1 MKKALLV
8 SLCAA
13 AFAAAFALP
22 SAALAQDAYPT
33 KPVSVVVPFS
43 PGGISDV
50 IGRPFVHSLGKA
62 LKQSFLV
69 ENRPGAGGGVG
80 MAYASRAKPDGYTLM
95 VALSSI
101 SAIPAADRL
110 FGRPPSYEIRQFAPI
125 ALISADPAFLVV
137 RADSPWKSVKEFV
150 DAAKANPGGIPY
162 GSTGNYGTMH
172 VGMEMFANAAGI
184 KLNHIPYGG
193 GGQQVAAIVGGQV
206 QAITQLPATIAGHVA
221 GGRLRPLATFAPARV
236 AAFPD
241 VPTMKELGYGEVEY
255 FVWTGFFAPAATPPD
270 ILATLRKGTRE
281 AMQDPDFRSAMEKL
295 RAPIVYKDAD
305 EFQAYLD
312 ADAKRLSAVIQKI
325 GKVE

>member
-1 MKKALLV
+1 MKRTL
-8 SLCAA
+8 
-13 AFAAAFALP
+13 FAAALL
-22 SAALAQDAYPT
+22 AALAAVSTARAQDAYPT

-62 LKQSFLV
+62 LKQSFII

-80 MAYASRAKPDGYTLM
+80 MAYAARAKPDGYTLM

-101 SAIPAADRL
+101 SAIPASDRL
-110 FGRPPSYEIRQFAPI
+110 FGRPPAYEIKQFAPI

-137 RADSPWKSVKEFV
+137 RADSPWKTVKDLVE
-150 DAAKANPGGIPY
+150 AAKAKPGGIPY

-172 VGMEMFANAAGI
+172 VGMEMFAHAAGI
-184 KLNHIPYGG
+184 KMNHIPYGG
-193 GGQQVAAIVGGQV
+193 GGQQVAAIVGNQV
-206 QAITQLPATIAGHVA
+206 EAITQLPATIAGQIA
-221 GGRLRPLATFAPARV
+221 GGKLKALATFAPARV
-236 AAFPD
+236 AGFPE
-241 VPTMKELGYGEVEY
+241 VQTMKELGFPEVEY
-255 FVWTGFFAPAATPPD
+255 FVWTGFFAPAGTPPEV
-270 ILATLRKGTRE
+270 LAALRRGARE
-281 AMQDPDFRSAMEKL
+281 VVQDPEFRNAMEKL

>member
-1 MKKALLV
+1 MKRTL
-8 SLCAA
+8 
-13 AFAAAFALP
+13 FAAALL
-22 SAALAQDAYPT
+22 AALAAVSTARAQDAYPT

-62 LKQSFLV
+62 LKQSFII

-80 MAYASRAKPDGYTLM
+80 MAYAARAKPDGYTLM

-101 SAIPAADRL
+101 SAIPASDRL
-110 FGRPPSYEIRQFAPI
+110 FGRPPAYEIKQFAPI

-137 RADSPWKSVKEFV
+137 RADSPWKTVKDLVE
-150 DAAKANPGGIPY
+150 AAKAKPGGIPY

-172 VGMEMFANAAGI
+172 VGMEMFAHAAGI
-184 KLNHIPYGG
+184 KMNHIPYGG
-193 GGQQVAAIVGGQV
+193 GGQQVAAIVGSQV
-206 QAITQLPATIAGHVA
+206 EAITQLPATIAGQIA
-221 GGRLRPLATFAPARV
+221 GGKLKALATFAPARV
-236 AAFPD
+236 AGFPE
-241 VPTMKELGYGEVEY
+241 VQTMKELGFPEVEY
-255 FVWTGFFAPAATPPD
+255 FVWTGFFAPAGTPPEV
-270 ILATLRKGTRE
+270 LAALRRGARE
-281 AMQDPDFRSAMEKL
+281 VVQDPEFRNAMDKL

-312 ADAKRLSAVIQKI
+312 ADAKRLTAVIQKI

>member
-1 MKKALLV
+1 MRKILL
-8 SLCAA
+8 AA
-13 AFAAAFALP
+13 MLAPVLAGAGAAH
-22 SAALAQDAYPT
+22 AQDAYPS
-33 KPVSVVVPFS
+33 KPVAVVVPFS

-50 IGRPFVHSLGKA
+50 IGRPFLFSLGKV
-62 LKQSFLV
+62 LKQSFVV

-80 MAYASRAKPDGYTLM
+80 MSYAARAKPDGYTLM

-101 SAIPAADRL
+101 SAIPASDRL
-110 FGRPPSYEIRQFAPI
+110 FGRPPSYEIKQFAPV

-137 RADSPWKSVKEFV
+137 RADSPWKTVKDFV

-193 GGQQVAAIVGGQV
+193 GGQQVASIVGGQT

-236 AAFPD
+236 AGYPD
-241 VPTMKELGYGEVEY
+241 VPTMKELGYTDVEY
-255 FVWTGFFAPAATPPD
+255 FVWTGFFAPAGTPAEV
-270 ILATLRKGTRE
+270 LNTLRRGTRE
-281 AMQDPDFRSAMEKL
+281 VMQDPDFKAAMEKL

-305 EFQAYLD
+305 EFQAYLE
-312 ADAKRLSAVIQKI
+312 ADAKRLTAVIQKI

>member
-1 MKKALLV
+1 MKRTL
-8 SLCAA
+8 
-13 AFAAAFALP
+13 FAAALL
-22 SAALAQDAYPT
+22 AALAAVSTARAQDAYPT

-62 LKQSFLV
+62 LKQSFII

-80 MAYASRAKPDGYTLM
+80 MAYAARAKPDGYTLM

-101 SAIPAADRL
+101 SAIPASDRL
-110 FGRPPSYEIRQFAPI
+110 FGRPPAYEIKQFAPI

-137 RADSPWKSVKEFV
+137 RADSPWKTVKDLVE
-150 DAAKANPGGIPY
+150 AAKAKPGGIPY

-172 VGMEMFANAAGI
+172 VGMEMFAHAAGI
-184 KLNHIPYGG
+184 KMNHIPYGG
-193 GGQQVAAIVGGQV
+193 GGQQVAAIVGNQV
-206 QAITQLPATIAGHVA
+206 EAITQLPATIAGQIA
-221 GGRLRPLATFAPARV
+221 GGKLKALATFAPARV
-236 AAFPD
+236 AGFPE
-241 VPTMKELGYGEVEY
+241 VQTMKELGFPEVEY
-255 FVWTGFFAPAATPPD
+255 FVWTGFFAPAGTPPEV
-270 ILATLRKGTRE
+270 LAALRRGARDVV
-281 AMQDPDFRSAMEKL
+281 QDPEFRNAMEKR

-312 ADAKRLSAVIQKI
+312 ADAKRLTAVIQKI

>member
-1 MKKALLV
+1 MKNLLM
-8 SLCAA
+8 L
-13 AFAAAFALP
+13 
-22 SAALAQDAYPT
+22 AALSVACVAHAQDPYPS
-33 KPVSVVVPFS
+33 KPVTVVVPFS

-50 IGRPFVHSLGKA
+50 IGRPFVHSLGKV
-62 LKQSFLV
+62 LRQSFVV

-80 MAYASRAKPDGYTLM
+80 MAYAARAKPDSYTLM

-101 SAIPAADRL
+101 SAIPASDRL
-110 FGRPPSYEIRQFAPI
+110 FGRPPSYELKQFAPI

-137 RADSPWKSVKEFV
+137 RADSPWKSVKDLVE
-150 DAAKANPGGIPY
+150 AAKARPGAIPY

-184 KLNHIPYGG
+184 KMNHIPYGG
-193 GGQQVAAIVGGQV
+193 GGQQVAAILGSQV
-206 QAITQLPATIAGHVA
+206 DAITQLPATIAGHVA
-221 GGRLRPLATFAPARV
+221 GGKLRPLATFAPARV
-236 AAFPD
+236 AGYAD
-241 VPTMKELGYGEVEY
+241 VPTMKELGFGEVEY
-255 FVWTGFFAPAATPPD
+255 FVWTGFFAPAGVPAEV
-270 ILATLRKGTRE
+270 LATLRRGARE
-281 AMQDPDFRSAMEKL
+281 AMQDPEYRNAMEKL

>member
-1 MKKALLV
+1 MKRVLLATM
-8 SLCAA
+8 LAA
-13 AFAAAFALP
+13 ALASLGVAR
-22 SAALAQDAYPT
+22 AQDAYPS
-33 KPVSVVVPFS
+33 KPVAVVVPFS

-50 IGRPFVHSLGKA
+50 IGRPFLFSLGKV

-80 MAYASRAKPDGYTLM
+80 MSYAARAKPDGYTLM

-101 SAIPAADRL
+101 SAIPASDRL

-137 RADSPWKSVKEFV
+137 RADSPWKTVKDFV
-150 DAAKANPGGIPY
+150 EAAKAQPGSIPY

-193 GGQQVAAIVGGQV
+193 GGQQVASIVGGQT

-236 AAFPD
+236 AGYPD
-241 VPTMKELGYGEVEY
+241 VPTMKELGYTAVEY
-255 FVWTGFFAPAATPPD
+255 FVWTGFFAPAGTPSD
-270 ILATLRKGTRE
+270 VLSTLRRGARE
-281 AMQDPDFRSAMEKL
+281 VMQDPDFKAAMEKL

-312 ADAKRLSAVIQKI
+312 ADAKRLTAVIQKI

>member
-1 MKKALLV
+1 MKRTL
-8 SLCAA
+8 
-13 AFAAAFALP
+13 FAAALL
-22 SAALAQDAYPT
+22 AALAAVSTARAQDAYPT

-62 LKQSFLV
+62 LKQSFII

-80 MAYASRAKPDGYTLM
+80 MAYAARAKPDGYTLM

-101 SAIPAADRL
+101 SAIPASDRL
-110 FGRPPSYEIRQFAPI
+110 FGRPPAYEIKQFAPI

-137 RADSPWKSVKEFV
+137 RADSPWKTVKDLVE
-150 DAAKANPGGIPY
+150 AAKAKPGGIPY

-172 VGMEMFANAAGI
+172 VGMEMFTHAAGI
-184 KLNHIPYGG
+184 KMNHIPYGG
-193 GGQQVAAIVGGQV
+193 GGQQVAAIVGNQV
-206 QAITQLPATIAGHVA
+206 EAITQLPATIAGQIA
-221 GGRLRPLATFAPARV
+221 GGKLKALATFAPARV
-236 AAFPD
+236 AGFPE
-241 VPTMKELGYGEVEY
+241 VPTMKELGFPEVEY
-255 FVWTGFFAPAATPPD
+255 FVWTGFFAPAGTPPEV
-270 ILATLRKGTRE
+270 LAALRRGARE
-281 AMQDPDFRSAMEKL
+281 VVQDPEFRNAMEKL

-312 ADAKRLSAVIQKI
+312 ADAKRLTAVIQKI

>member
-1 MKKALLV
+1 MKRTL
-8 SLCAA
+8 
-13 AFAAAFALP
+13 FAAALLASL
-22 SAALAQDAYPT
+22 AAVSTARAQDAYPT

-62 LKQSFLV
+62 LKQSFII

-80 MAYASRAKPDGYTLM
+80 MAYAARAKPDGYTLM

-101 SAIPAADRL
+101 SAIPASDRL
-110 FGRPPSYEIRQFAPI
+110 FGRPPAYEIKQFAPI

-137 RADSPWKSVKEFV
+137 RADSPWKTVKDLVE
-150 DAAKANPGGIPY
+150 AAKAKPGGIPY

-172 VGMEMFANAAGI
+172 VGMEMFAHAAGI
-184 KLNHIPYGG
+184 KMNHIPYGG
-193 GGQQVAAIVGGQV
+193 GGQQVAAIVGNQV
-206 QAITQLPATIAGHVA
+206 EAITQLPATIAGQIA
-221 GGRLRPLATFAPARV
+221 GGKLKALATFAPARV
-236 AAFPD
+236 AGFPE
-241 VPTMKELGYGEVEY
+241 VPTMKELGFPEVEY
-255 FVWTGFFAPAATPPD
+255 FVWTGFFAPAGTPPEV
-270 ILATLRKGTRE
+270 LAALRRGARE
-281 AMQDPDFRSAMEKL
+281 VVQDPEFRNAMEKL

-312 ADAKRLSAVIQKI
+312 ADAKRLTAVIQKI

>member
-1 MKKALLV
+1 MKRTL
-8 SLCAA
+8 
-13 AFAAAFALP
+13 FAAALL
-22 SAALAQDAYPT
+22 AALAAVSTARAQDAYPT

-62 LKQSFLV
+62 LKQSFII

-80 MAYASRAKPDGYTLM
+80 MAYAARAKPDGYTLM

-101 SAIPAADRL
+101 SAIPASDRL
-110 FGRPPSYEIRQFAPI
+110 FGRPPAYEIKQFAPI

-137 RADSPWKSVKEFV
+137 RADSPWKTVKDLIE
-150 DAAKANPGGIPY
+150 AAKAKPGGIPY

-172 VGMEMFANAAGI
+172 VGMEMFAHAAGI
-184 KLNHIPYGG
+184 KMNHIPYGG
-193 GGQQVAAIVGGQV
+193 GGQQVAAIVGNQV
-206 QAITQLPATIAGHVA
+206 EAITQLPATIAGQIA
-221 GGRLRPLATFAPARV
+221 GGKLKALATFAPARV
-236 AAFPD
+236 AGFPE
-241 VPTMKELGYGEVEY
+241 VPTMKELGFPEVEY
-255 FVWTGFFAPAATPPD
+255 FVWTGFFAPAGTPPEV
-270 ILATLRKGTRE
+270 LAALRRGARE
-281 AMQDPDFRSAMEKL
+281 VVQDPEFRNAMEKL

-312 ADAKRLSAVIQKI
+312 ADAKRLTAVIQKI

>member
-1 MKKALLV
+1 MKKILLLV
-8 SLCAA
+8 ALCAMPIA
-13 AFAAAFALP
+13 Q
-22 SAALAQDAYPT
+22 AQDAYPS

-50 IGRPFVHSLGKA
+50 IGRPFLHSLGKI
-62 LKQSFLV
+62 LKQSFIV

-80 MAYASRAKPDGYTLM
+80 MGYAARAKPDGYTLM

-101 SAIPAADRL
+101 SAIPASDRL
-110 FGRPPSYEIRQFAPI
+110 FGRPPTYEIKQFAPI

-137 RADSPWKSVKEFV
+137 RTDSPYKTVKDLV
-150 DAAKANPGGIPY
+150 DAAKAKPGAIPY

-172 VGMEMFANAAGI
+172 VGMEMFAHAAGI
-184 KLNHIPYGG
+184 RMNHIPYGG

-206 QAITQLPATIAGHVA
+206 DAITQLPATIAGQVA

-236 AAFPD
+236 AGFAD
-241 VPTMKELGYGEVEY
+241 VPTMKELGYPDAEY
-255 FVWTGFFAPAATPPD
+255 FVWTGFFAPAGTPPEA
-270 ILATLRKGTRE
+270 LGALRRGTRE
-281 AMQDPDFRSAMEKL
+281 VMQDPEFRNAMEKL

-305 EFQAYLD
+305 EFQAYLE
-312 ADAKRLSAVIQKI
+312 ADAKRLNAVIQKI

>member
-1 MKKALLV
+1 MKRTL
-8 SLCAA
+8 
-13 AFAAAFALP
+13 FAAALL
-22 SAALAQDAYPT
+22 AALAAVSTARAQDAYPT

-62 LKQSFLV
+62 LKQSFII

-80 MAYASRAKPDGYTLM
+80 MAYAARAKPDGYTLM

-101 SAIPAADRL
+101 SAIPASDRL
-110 FGRPPSYEIRQFAPI
+110 FGRPPSYEIKQFAPI

-137 RADSPWKSVKEFV
+137 RADSPWKTVKDLVE
-150 DAAKANPGGIPY
+150 AAKAKPGGIPY

-172 VGMEMFANAAGI
+172 VGMEMFAHAAGI
-184 KLNHIPYGG
+184 KMNHIPYGG
-193 GGQQVAAIVGGQV
+193 GGQQVAAIVGNQV
-206 QAITQLPATIAGHVA
+206 EAITQLPATIAGQIA
-221 GGRLRPLATFAPARV
+221 GGKLKALATFAPARV
-236 AAFPD
+236 AGFPE
-241 VPTMKELGYGEVEY
+241 VPTMKELGFPEVEY
-255 FVWTGFFAPAATPPD
+255 FVWTGFFAPAGTPPEV
-270 ILATLRKGTRE
+270 LAALRRGARE
-281 AMQDPDFRSAMEKL
+281 VVQDPEFRNAMDKL

>member
-1 MKKALLV
+1 MKRTL
-8 SLCAA
+8 
-13 AFAAAFALP
+13 FAAALL
-22 SAALAQDAYPT
+22 AALAAVSTARAQDAYPT

-62 LKQSFLV
+62 LKQSFII

-80 MAYASRAKPDGYTLM
+80 MAYAARAKPDGYTLM

-101 SAIPAADRL
+101 SAIPASDRL
-110 FGRPPSYEIRQFAPI
+110 FGRPPAYEIKQFAPI

-137 RADSPWKSVKEFV
+137 RADSPWKTVKDLVE
-150 DAAKANPGGIPY
+150 AAKAKPGGIPY

-172 VGMEMFANAAGI
+172 VGMEMFAHAAGI
-184 KLNHIPYGG
+184 KMNHIPYGG
-193 GGQQVAAIVGGQV
+193 GGQQVAAIVGSQV
-206 QAITQLPATIAGHVA
+206 EAITQLPATIAGQIA
-221 GGRLRPLATFAPARV
+221 GGKLKALATFAPARV
-236 AAFPD
+236 AGFPE
-241 VPTMKELGYGEVEY
+241 VPTMKELGFPEVEY
-255 FVWTGFFAPAATPPD
+255 FVWTGFFAPAGTPPEV
-270 ILATLRKGTRE
+270 LAALRRGAR
-281 AMQDPDFRSAMEKL
+281 AVVQDPEVRNAMEKL

>member
-1 MKKALLV
+1 MKRTL
-8 SLCAA
+8 
-13 AFAAAFALP
+13 FAAALLASL
-22 SAALAQDAYPT
+22 AAVSTARAQDAYPT

-62 LKQSFLV
+62 LKQSFII

-80 MAYASRAKPDGYTLM
+80 MAYAARAKPDGYTLM

-101 SAIPAADRL
+101 SAIPASDRL
-110 FGRPPSYEIRQFAPI
+110 FGRPPTYEIKQFAPI

-137 RADSPWKSVKEFV
+137 RADSPWKTVKDLVE
-150 DAAKANPGGIPY
+150 AAKAKPGGIPY

-172 VGMEMFANAAGI
+172 VGMEMFAHAAGI
-184 KLNHIPYGG
+184 KMNHIPYGG
-193 GGQQVAAIVGGQV
+193 GGQQVAAIVGNQV
-206 QAITQLPATIAGHVA
+206 EAITQLPATIAGQIA
-221 GGRLRPLATFAPARV
+221 GGKLKALATFAPARV
-236 AAFPD
+236 AGFPE
-241 VPTMKELGYGEVEY
+241 VPTMKELGFPEVEY
-255 FVWTGFFAPAATPPD
+255 FVWTGFFAPAGTPPEV
-270 ILATLRKGTRE
+270 LAALRRGARE
-281 AMQDPDFRSAMEKL
+281 VVQDPEFRNAMEKL

-312 ADAKRLSAVIQKI
+312 ADAKRLTAVIQKI

>member
-1 MKKALLV
+1 MKSILL
-8 SLCAA
+8 AA
-13 AFAAAFALP
+13 MLAPLMAGA
-22 SAALAQDAYPT
+22 SAAHAQDAYPA
-33 KPVSVVVPFS
+33 KPVAVVVPFS

-50 IGRPFVHSLGKA
+50 IGRPFLFSLGKV
-62 LKQSFLV
+62 LKQSFVV

-80 MAYASRAKPDGYTLM
+80 MSYAARAKPDGYTLM

-101 SAIPAADRL
+101 SAIPASDRL

-137 RADSPWKSVKEFV
+137 RADSPWKTVRDFV
-150 DAAKANPGGIPY
+150 DAAKAKPGGIPY

-193 GGQQVAAIVGGQV
+193 GGQQVASIVGGQT

-236 AAFPD
+236 AAYPD
-241 VPTMKELGYGEVEY
+241 VPTMKELGYADVEY
-255 FVWTGFFAPAATPPD
+255 FVWTGFFAPAGTPAD
-270 ILATLRKGTRE
+270 VLNTLRRGTRE
-281 AMQDPDFRSAMEKL
+281 VMQDPDFKSAMEKL

-312 ADAKRLSAVIQKI
+312 ADAKRLAAVIQKI

>member
-1 MKKALLV
+1 MKRTL
-8 SLCAA
+8 
-13 AFAAAFALP
+13 FAAALL
-22 SAALAQDAYPT
+22 AALAAVSTARAQDAYPT

-62 LKQSFLV
+62 LKQSFII

-80 MAYASRAKPDGYTLM
+80 MAYAARAKPDGYTLM

-101 SAIPAADRL
+101 SAIPASDRL
-110 FGRPPSYEIRQFAPI
+110 FGRPPAYEIKQFAPI

-137 RADSPWKSVKEFV
+137 RADSPWKTVKDLVE
-150 DAAKANPGGIPY
+150 AAKAKPGGIPY

-172 VGMEMFANAAGI
+172 VGMEMFAHAAGI
-184 KLNHIPYGG
+184 KMNHIPYGG
-193 GGQQVAAIVGGQV
+193 GGQQVAAIVGNQV
-206 QAITQLPATIAGHVA
+206 EAITQLPATIAGQIA
-221 GGRLRPLATFAPARV
+221 GGKLKALATFAPARV
-236 AAFPD
+236 AGFPE
-241 VPTMKELGYGEVEY
+241 VQTMKELGFPEVEY
-255 FVWTGFFAPAATPPD
+255 FVWTGFFAPAGTPPEV
-270 ILATLRKGTRE
+270 LAALRRGARE
-281 AMQDPDFRSAMEKL
+281 VVQDPEFRNAMDKL

-312 ADAKRLSAVIQKI
+312 ADAKRLTAVIQKI

>member
-1 MKKALLV
+1 MKRTL
-8 SLCAA
+8 
-13 AFAAAFALP
+13 FAAALL
-22 SAALAQDAYPT
+22 AALAAVSTARAQDAYPT

-62 LKQSFLV
+62 LKQSFII

-80 MAYASRAKPDGYTLM
+80 MAYAARAKPDGYTLM

-101 SAIPAADRL
+101 SAIPASDRL
-110 FGRPPSYEIRQFAPI
+110 FGRPPAYEIKQFAPI

-137 RADSPWKSVKEFV
+137 RADSPWKTVKDLVE
-150 DAAKANPGGIPY
+150 AAKAKPGGIPY

-172 VGMEMFANAAGI
+172 VGMEMFAHAAGI
-184 KLNHIPYGG
+184 KMNHIPYGG
-193 GGQQVAAIVGGQV
+193 GGQQVAAIVGSQV
-206 QAITQLPATIAGHVA
+206 EAITQLPATIAGQIA
-221 GGRLRPLATFAPARV
+221 GGKLKALATFAPARV
-236 AAFPD
+236 AGFPE
-241 VPTMKELGYGEVEY
+241 VQTMKELGFPEVEY
-255 FVWTGFFAPAATPPD
+255 FVWTGFFAPAGTPPEV
-270 ILATLRKGTRE
+270 LAALRRGARE
-281 AMQDPDFRSAMEKL
+281 VVQDPEFRNAMEKL

-312 ADAKRLSAVIQKI
+312 ADAKRLTAVIQKI

>member
-1 MKKALLV
+1 MKRTL
-8 SLCAA
+8 
-13 AFAAAFALP
+13 FAAALL
-22 SAALAQDAYPT
+22 AALAAVSTARAQDAYPT

-62 LKQSFLV
+62 LKQSFII

-80 MAYASRAKPDGYTLM
+80 MAYAARAKPDGYTLM

-101 SAIPAADRL
+101 SAIPASDRL
-110 FGRPPSYEIRQFAPI
+110 FGRPPAYEIKQFAPI

-137 RADSPWKSVKEFV
+137 RADSPWKTVKDLVE
-150 DAAKANPGGIPY
+150 AAKAKPGGIPY

-172 VGMEMFANAAGI
+172 VGMEMFAHAAGI
-184 KLNHIPYGG
+184 KMNHIPYGG
-193 GGQQVAAIVGGQV
+193 GGQQVAAIVGSQV
-206 QAITQLPATIAGHVA
+206 EAITQLPATIAGQIA
-221 GGRLRPLATFAPARV
+221 GGKLKALATFAPARV
-236 AAFPD
+236 AGFPE
-241 VPTMKELGYGEVEY
+241 VPTMKELGFPEVEY
-255 FVWTGFFAPAATPPD
+255 FVWTGFFAPAGTPPEV
-270 ILATLRKGTRE
+270 LAALRRGARE
-281 AMQDPDFRSAMEKL
+281 VVQDPEFRNAMEKL

>member
-1 MKKALLV
+1 MKRILLAAMLAPV
-8 SLCAA
+8 LASLGAA
-13 AFAAAFALP
+13 R
-22 SAALAQDAYPT
+22 AQDTYPS
-33 KPVSVVVPFS
+33 KPVAVVVPFS

-50 IGRPFVHSLGKA
+50 IGRPFLFSLGKV
-62 LKQSFLV
+62 LKQSFVV

-80 MAYASRAKPDGYTLM
+80 MSYAARAKPDGYTLM

-101 SAIPAADRL
+101 SAIPASDRL
-110 FGRPPSYEIRQFAPI
+110 FGRPPSYEIKQFAPI

-137 RADSPWKSVKEFV
+137 RADSPWKTVKDFV
-150 DAAKANPGGIPY
+150 EAAKANPGGIPY

-172 VGMEMFANAAGI
+172 VGMEMFASAAGI

-193 GGQQVAAIVGGQV
+193 GGQQVASIVGGQT

-236 AAFPD
+236 AGYPD
-241 VPTMKELGYGEVEY
+241 VPTMKELGYTDVEY
-255 FVWTGFFAPAATPPD
+255 FVWTGFFAPAGTPAD
-270 ILATLRKGTRE
+270 VLNTLRRGTRE
-281 AMQDPDFRSAMEKL
+281 VMQDPDFKAAMEKL

-305 EFQAYLD
+305 EFQAYLE
-312 ADAKRLSAVIQKI
+312 ADAKRLTAVIQKI

>member
-1 MKKALLV
+1 MKKILMI
-8 SLCAA
+8 
-13 AFAAAFALP
+13 
-22 SAALAQDAYPT
+22 AALALTGAAHAQEPYPS
-33 KPVSVVVPFS
+33 KPVAVVVPFS

-50 IGRPFVHSLGKA
+50 IGRPFLHSLGKV

-80 MAYASRAKPDGYTLM
+80 MSYAARAKPDGYTLM

-101 SAIPAADRL
+101 SAIPASDRL

-137 RADSPWKSVKEFV
+137 RSDSPWKTVKDLV

-193 GGQQVAAIVGGQV
+193 GGQQVASIVGGQT
-206 QAITQLPATIAGHVA
+206 QTITQLPATIAGHVA

-236 AAFPD
+236 PAYPD
-241 VPTMKELGYGEVEY
+241 VPTMKELGYAEVEY
-255 FVWTGFFAPAATPPD
+255 FVWTGFFAPAGTPPD
-270 ILATLRKGTRE
+270 VLNTLRRGSRE
-281 AMQDPDFRSAMEKL
+281 VMQDADFKSAMEKL

-305 EFQAYLD
+305 EFQTYLD

>member
-1 MKKALLV
+1 MKRTL
-8 SLCAA
+8 
-13 AFAAAFALP
+13 FAAALL
-22 SAALAQDAYPT
+22 AALAAVSTARAQDAYPT

-62 LKQSFLV
+62 LKQSFII

-80 MAYASRAKPDGYTLM
+80 MAYAARAKPDGYTLM

-101 SAIPAADRL
+101 SAIPASDRL
-110 FGRPPSYEIRQFAPI
+110 FGRPPAYEIKQFAPI

-137 RADSPWKSVKEFV
+137 RADSPWKTVKDLVE
-150 DAAKANPGGIPY
+150 AAKAKPGGIPY

-172 VGMEMFANAAGI
+172 VGMEMFAHAAGI
-184 KLNHIPYGG
+184 KMNHIPYGG
-193 GGQQVAAIVGGQV
+193 GGQQVAAIVGNQV
-206 QAITQLPATIAGHVA
+206 EAITQLPATIAGQIA
-221 GGRLRPLATFAPARV
+221 GGKLKALATFAPARV
-236 AAFPD
+236 AGFPE
-241 VPTMKELGYGEVEY
+241 VPTMKELGFPEVEY
-255 FVWTGFFAPAATPPD
+255 FVWTGFFAPAGTPPEV
-270 ILATLRKGTRE
+270 LAALRRGARE
-281 AMQDPDFRSAMEKL
+281 VVQDPEFRNAMDKL

>member
-1 MKKALLV
+1 MKKIVLLASLLV
-8 SLCAA
+8 APLAH
-13 AFAAAFALP
+13 
-22 SAALAQDAYPT
+22 AQDAYPS
-33 KPVSVVVPFS
+33 KPVTVVVPFS

-50 IGRPFVHSLGKA
+50 IGRPFVHVLGKV
-62 LKQSFLV
+62 LKQSFIV

-80 MAYASRAKPDGYTLM
+80 MGYAARARPDGYTVM

-101 SAIPAADRL
+101 SAIPASDRL
-110 FGRPPSYEIRQFAPI
+110 FGRPPTYEIKQFAPI

-137 RADSPWKSVKEFV
+137 RADGPYKSIKDLV
-150 DAAKANPGGIPY
+150 DAAKAKPGAIPY

-206 QAITQLPATIAGHVA
+206 EAITQLPATVAGHIAG
-221 GGRLRPLATFAPARV
+221 GKLRALATFAPARV
-236 AAFPD
+236 AGYPE
-241 VPTMKELGYGEVEY
+241 VPTMKELGYGDVEY
-255 FVWTGFFAPAATPPD
+255 FVWTGFFAPAGTPPD
-270 ILATLRKGTRE
+270 ILATLRRGTRE
-281 AMQDPDFRSAMEKL
+281 TVQDPEFRNAMEKL
-295 RAPIVYKDAD
+295 KAPIVYKDAD

-312 ADAKRLSAVIQKI
+312 ADAKRLTAVIQKI

>member
-1 MKKALLV
+1 MKRTL
-8 SLCAA
+8 
-13 AFAAAFALP
+13 FAAALL
-22 SAALAQDAYPT
+22 AALAAVSTARAQDAYPT

-62 LKQSFLV
+62 LKQSFII

-80 MAYASRAKPDGYTLM
+80 MAYAARAKPDGYTLM

-101 SAIPAADRL
+101 SAIPASDRL
-110 FGRPPSYEIRQFAPI
+110 FGRPPAYEIKQFAPI

-137 RADSPWKSVKEFV
+137 RADSPWKTVKDLVE
-150 DAAKANPGGIPY
+150 AAKAKPGGIPY

-172 VGMEMFANAAGI
+172 VGMEMFAHAAGI
-184 KLNHIPYGG
+184 KMNHIPYGG
-193 GGQQVAAIVGGQV
+193 GGQQVAAIVGSQV
-206 QAITQLPATIAGHVA
+206 EAITQLPATIAGQIA
-221 GGRLRPLATFAPARV
+221 GGKLKALATFAPARV
-236 AAFPD
+236 AGFPE
-241 VPTMKELGYGEVEY
+241 VPTMKELGFPEVEY
-255 FVWTGFFAPAATPPD
+255 FVWTGFFAPAGTPPEV
-270 ILATLRKGTRE
+270 LAALRRGARE
-281 AMQDPDFRSAMEKL
+281 VVQDPEFRNAMDKL

-312 ADAKRLSAVIQKI
+312 ADAKRLTAVIQKI

>member
-1 MKKALLV
+1 MKKILMTIALV
-8 SLCAA
+8 FAGAA
-13 AFAAAFALP
+13 Q
-22 SAALAQDAYPT
+22 AQDAYPT
-33 KPVSVVVPFS
+33 KPVAVVVPFS

-50 IGRPFVHSLGKA
+50 IGRPFLHTLGKV
-62 LKQSFLV
+62 LKQSFVV

-80 MAYASRAKPDGYTLM
+80 MAYAARAKPDGYTLM

-101 SAIPAADRL
+101 SAIPASDRL
-110 FGRPPSYEIRQFAPI
+110 FGRPPSYEIKQFAPI

-137 RADSPWKSVKEFV
+137 RGDSPWKTVKDLVE
-150 DAAKANPGGIPY
+150 AAKANPGGIPY

-193 GGQQVAAIVGGQV
+193 GGQQVASIVGGQT
-206 QAITQLPATIAGHVA
+206 QTITQLPATIAGHVA

-236 AAFPD
+236 AAYPD
-241 VPTMKELGYGEVEY
+241 VPTMKELGYAEVEY
-255 FVWTGFFAPAATPPD
+255 FVWTGFFAPAGTPPEV
-270 ILATLRKGTRE
+270 LNTLRRGARDV
-281 AMQDPDFRSAMEKL
+281 MQDPDFKTAMEKL

-312 ADAKRLSAVIQKI
+312 ADAKRLGAVIQKI

>member
-1 MKKALLV
+1 MKTALFAA
-8 SLCAA
+8 SLAALAA
-13 AFAAAFALP
+13 AP
-22 SAALAQDAYPT
+22 VALAQDAYPA

-62 LKQSFLV
+62 LKQSFII

-80 MAYASRAKPDGYTLM
+80 MAYAARARPDGYTLM

-101 SAIPAADRL
+101 SAIPASDRL

-137 RADSPWKSVKEFV
+137 RADSPWKSVKDLVE
-150 DAAKANPGGIPY
+150 AAKAKPGAIPY

-172 VGMEMFANAAGI
+172 VGMEMFTNAAGI
-184 KLNHIPYGG
+184 RMNHIPYGG

-206 QAITQLPATIAGHVA
+206 DAVTQLPVTVAGQIAGGKLKA
-221 GGRLRPLATFAPARV
+221 LATYAPTRV
-236 AAFPD
+236 PGYAD
-241 VPTMKELGYGEVEY
+241 VPTFKELGYPEVEY
-255 FVWTGFFAPAATPPD
+255 FVWTGFFAPAGTPPEV
-270 ILATLRKGTRE
+270 LAALRRGTRE
-281 AMQDPDFRSAMEKL
+281 AVQDPEFRTAMEKA
-295 RAPIVYKDAD
+295 RSPIVYKDAD

-312 ADAKRLSAVIQKI
+312 ADAKRLTAVIQKI